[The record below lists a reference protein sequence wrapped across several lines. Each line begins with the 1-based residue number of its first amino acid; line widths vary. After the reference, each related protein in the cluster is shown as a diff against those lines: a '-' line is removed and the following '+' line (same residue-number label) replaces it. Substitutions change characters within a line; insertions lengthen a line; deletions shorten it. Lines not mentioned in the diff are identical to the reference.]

1 MTRTAI
7 KKMKT
12 LRAATI
18 RYSPRVKRE
27 GPSRGKYTQT
37 AFSASAAKYHSAL
50 KKLASE

>member
-1 MTRTAI
+1 MTRTAM

-18 RYSPRVKRE
+18 RFSPKVKRE
-27 GPSRGKYTQT
+27 GPIKGKFTET